1 MVLSA
6 MPQESSDVTIDNL
19 MYGYV
24 VFEVNDFIRISRI
37 SSVLLQKH
45 STINEKLLIYL
56 KVIRHE

>member
-1 MVLSA
+1 
-6 MPQESSDVTIDNL
+6 

-24 VFEVNDFIRISRI
+24 VFEVNDFIRISRT
-37 SSVLLQKH
+37 SGVVLQKH